1 MPKIA
6 YFVNQYPKVSH
17 SFIRREILALERQ
30 GFEVLRIAL
39 WGWDDPLPDPADQ
52 RERDQTRY
60 VLRHGAVG
68 LLLPLFAALLRS
80 PTRFLRALRLAI
92 RISSD
97 CDRPLPYHLAYFA
110 EACRIVP
117 WLTAYGATHLHAHF
131 GSNSAEV
138 AMLAEVLG
146 GPPYSFTVHGP
157 GEFMQPVGLEEKI
170 HRSSFVVAI
179 SSYGRSQLYL
189 RARHADWPKV
199 KLVHCGLERSFY
211 GSSAV
216 AIAATP
222 RLVCVGRLC
231 EEKGQLLLVEAAARL
246 ASRDIPFELVL
257 AGDGP
262 MRPALEELIRSHNLH
277 QRVRITGWLSSTQV
291 RDEILASR
299 ALVLPSFAEGL
310 PVVLMEAMA
319 LRRPVLT
326 TYVAGIPE
334 LVRHGESGWLFPA
347 GSVEHL
353 AQAMEDCLSRRPEE
367 LQTMGEAAQ
376 RQVVAQHSIDTE
388 VAKLAQLFNT
398 PVAVTDGAPCADRE
412 PAGEA

>member
-1 MPKIA
+1 MLKLA
-6 YFVNQYPKVSH
+6 YLINQYPKVSH

-39 WGWDDPLPDPADQ
+39 WGWDDLLPDPADQ

-60 VLRHGAVG
+60 VLRSGAFG
-68 LLLPLFAALLRS
+68 LLPPLLAALLRS
-80 PTRFLRALRLAI
+80 PTRFVRALLLAI
-92 RISSD
+92 RMAFDS
-97 CDRPLPYHLAYFA
+97 DRPLPYHLAYFA

-117 WLTAYGATHLHAHF
+117 WLRASAVDHLHAHF
-131 GSNSAEV
+131 GSNPAEV
-138 AMLAEVLG
+138 AMLARVLG
-146 GPPYSFTVHGP
+146 GPPFSFTVHGP

-189 RARHADWPKV
+189 RARHTDWPKV
-199 KLVHCGLERSFY
+199 KVIHCGLERAFY
-211 GSSAV
+211 ASGV
-216 AIAATP
+216 VPIAPAP

-231 EEKGQLLLVEAAARL
+231 QEKGQLLLVEAAARL
-246 ASRDIPFELVL
+246 ASRDVPLELVL

-262 MRPALEELIRSHNLH
+262 IRSQIESLIRAHNL
-277 QRVRITGWLSSTQV
+277 QRQVRITGWLSGTQV

-319 LRRPVLT
+319 LHRPVLT

-347 GSVEHL
+347 GSVDHL
-353 AQAMEDCLSRRPEE
+353 ARAMEDCLSRRPEA
-367 LQTMGEAAQ
+367 LQAMGAAAH
-376 RQVVAQHSIDTE
+376 RQVVAQHCIDTE
-388 VAKLAQLFNT
+388 VAKLAQLFHT
-398 PVAVTDGAPCADRE
+398 PTRVNVVEPCADSE